1 MTRYVLRALL
11 SQWKSWSG
19 TVLVLAFAATLVN
32 VCLAH
37 RFSVTR
43 PEVVATARAAGVS
56 PAELEMSGLSIYIY
70 SALVAIPVVAVVGQS
85 CVQAL
90 RTNWARWRL
99 AGAVPRQVFF
109 SVIMT
114 IATLGLVSCIP
125 GILVGILVDQTFSSI
140 LTRIASEKMGAIEVI
155 QTPTTILFTAVS
167 VVGIAV
173 LGAFGPARTA
183 VKVPA
188 TEAIREM
195 SLSIRRMSLTR
206 WGLGA
211 LWSLICAAQL
221 FLAFTIQPQKIDI
234 DDGLPAGGG
243 QAMLAAILISIL
255 SVIIAPALV
264 PGLLKV
270 WSSPLAHLGGPWLV
284 ARRSTSWRASLS
296 GSAVALL
303 GLGFSF
309 TAALMTNLYTT
320 ESVVAS
326 AHLPNKINQLDTLV
340 MIAILG
346 LIALL
351 GAIAVVAMTSRSRQ
365 REFAILRCGGS
376 TIKQIRAQAVI
387 ESLLY
392 TCTALLLSG
401 VPLIVTA
408 VGEALFFH
416 KAGLDFLP
424 DPAIGPLMVVASVS
438 FISLSIV
445 LLAPI
450 RKAYSAP
457 IGPTL
462 ASE

>member
-221 FLAFTIQPQKIDI
+221 FLAFTIQPQKID
-234 DDGLPAGGG
+234 DGLPAGGG

-346 LIALL
+346 LMALL

-392 TCTALLLSG
+392 TCTALLLSS

-445 LLAPI
+445 LLAPVK
-450 RKAYSAP
+450 KAYSAP
-457 IGPTL
+457 IGHTL
-462 ASE
+462 ANE

>member
-1 MTRYVLRALL
+1 MTRYVLRGLL
-11 SQWKSWSG
+11 SQWTSWSS

-32 VCLAH
+32 GCLAH

-43 PEVVATARAAGVS
+43 PEVGATARAAGVS

-99 AGAVPRQVFF
+99 AGAVPRQVFL

-221 FLAFTIQPQKIDI
+221 FLAFTIQPQKID
-234 DDGLPAGGG
+234 DGLPAGGG

-270 WSSPLAHLGGPWLV
+270 WSLPLAHLGGPWLV

-392 TCTALLLSG
+392 TCTALLLSS

-408 VGEALFFH
+408 VGEPLFFH

-445 LLAPI
+445 LLAPVK
-450 RKAYSAP
+450 KAYSAP
-457 IGPTL
+457 IGHTL
-462 ASE
+462 ANE

>member
-1 MTRYVLRALL
+1 MTRYILRSLL

-99 AGAVPRQVFF
+99 AGAVPRQVFL

-221 FLAFTIQPQKIDI
+221 FLAFTIQPQKID
-234 DDGLPAGGG
+234 DGLPAGGG

-270 WSSPLAHLGGPWLV
+270 WSLPLAHLGGPWLV

-445 LLAPI
+445 LLAPVK
-450 RKAYSAP
+450 KAYSAP

>member
-1 MTRYVLRALL
+1 MTRYILRALL

-99 AGAVPRQVFF
+99 AGAVPRQVFL

-221 FLAFTIQPQKIDI
+221 FLAFTIQPQKID
-234 DDGLPAGGG
+234 DGLPAGGG

-270 WSSPLAHLGGPWLV
+270 WSLPLAHLGGPWLV

-392 TCTALLLSG
+392 TCTALLLSS

-445 LLAPI
+445 LLAPVK
-450 RKAYSAP
+450 KAYSAP
-457 IGPTL
+457 IGHTL
-462 ASE
+462 ANE

>member
-43 PEVVATARAAGVS
+43 PEVVAAARAAGVS

-99 AGAVPRQVFF
+99 AGAVPRQVFL

-221 FLAFTIQPQKIDI
+221 FLAFTIQPQKID
-234 DDGLPAGGG
+234 DGLPAGGG

-270 WSSPLAHLGGPWLV
+270 WSLPLAHLGGPWLV

-392 TCTALLLSG
+392 TCTALLLSS

-445 LLAPI
+445 LLAPVK
-450 RKAYSAP
+450 KAYSAP
-457 IGPTL
+457 IGHTL
-462 ASE
+462 ANE

>member
-221 FLAFTIQPQKIDI
+221 FLAFTIQPQKID
-234 DDGLPAGGG
+234 DGLPAGGG

-392 TCTALLLSG
+392 TCTALLLSS
-401 VPLIVTA
+401 VPLIVTDR
-408 VGEALFFH
+408 
-416 KAGLDFLP
+416 KS
-424 DPAIGPLMVVASVS
+424 VV
-438 FISLSIV
+438 
-445 LLAPI
+445 
-450 RKAYSAP
+450 
-457 IGPTL
+457 
-462 ASE
+462 

>member
-56 PAELEMSGLSIYIY
+56 PAELEMSGLSIYVY

-99 AGAVPRQVFF
+99 AGAVPRQVFL

-140 LTRIASEKMGAIEVI
+140 LTRIVSEKMGAIEVI

-221 FLAFTIQPQKIDI
+221 FLAFTIQPQKID
-234 DDGLPAGGG
+234 DGLPAGGG
-243 QAMLAAILISIL
+243 QAMLAPISISIL

-270 WSSPLAHLGGPWLV
+270 WSLPLAHLGGPWLV

-296 GSAVALL
+296 GRAVALL

-392 TCTALLLSG
+392 TCTALLLSS
-401 VPLIVTA
+401 VPFIVTA

-445 LLAPI
+445 LLAPVK
-450 RKAYSAP
+450 KAYSAP
-457 IGPTL
+457 IGHTL
-462 ASE
+462 ANE

>member
-211 LWSLICAAQL
+211 LWSLICAGQL
-221 FLAFTIQPQKIDI
+221 FLAFTSQPRKI

-376 TIKQIRAQAVI
+376 TIEQIRAQAVI

-445 LLAPI
+445 LLAPVK
-450 RKAYSAP
+450 KAYSAP
-457 IGPTL
+457 IGHTL
-462 ASE
+462 ANE

>member
-99 AGAVPRQVFF
+99 AGAVPRQVFL

-221 FLAFTIQPQKIDI
+221 FLAFTIQPQKID
-234 DDGLPAGGG
+234 DGLPAGGG

-270 WSSPLAHLGGPWLV
+270 WSLPLAHLGGPWLV

-376 TIKQIRAQAVI
+376 TIEQIRAQAVI

>member
-32 VCLAH
+32 VCLVH
-37 RFSVTR
+37 RFSVIR

-99 AGAVPRQVFF
+99 AGAVPRQVFL

-211 LWSLICAAQL
+211 LWSLICAGQL
-221 FLAFTIQPQKIDI
+221 FLAFTSQPRKI

-320 ESVVAS
+320 ESVVVS

-445 LLAPI
+445 LLAPVK
-450 RKAYSAP
+450 KAYSAP
-457 IGPTL
+457 IGHTL
-462 ASE
+462 ANE

>member
-99 AGAVPRQVFF
+99 AGAVPRQVFL

-221 FLAFTIQPQKIDI
+221 FLAFTIQPQKID
-234 DDGLPAGGG
+234 DGLPAGGG

-270 WSSPLAHLGGPWLV
+270 WSLPLAHLGGPWLV

-462 ASE
+462 ANE

>member
-1 MTRYVLRALL
+1 M
-11 SQWKSWSG
+11 
-19 TVLVLAFAATLVN
+19 LVLAFAATLVN

-99 AGAVPRQVFF
+99 AGAVPRQVFL

-221 FLAFTIQPQKIDI
+221 FLAFTIQPQKID
-234 DDGLPAGGG
+234 DGLPAGGG

-270 WSSPLAHLGGPWLV
+270 WSLPLAHLGGPWLV

-309 TAALMTNLYTT
+309 TAALMTNLCTT

-462 ASE
+462 ANE

>member
-99 AGAVPRQVFF
+99 AGAVPRQVFL

-140 LTRIASEKMGAIEVI
+140 LTRIASEKIGAIEVI

-221 FLAFTIQPQKIDI
+221 FLAFTIQPQKID
-234 DDGLPAGGG
+234 DGLPAGGG

-270 WSSPLAHLGGPWLV
+270 WSLPLAHLGGPWLV

>member
-1 MTRYVLRALL
+1 MTRYILRSLL

-99 AGAVPRQVFF
+99 AGAVPRQVFL

-221 FLAFTIQPQKIDI
+221 FLAFTIQPQKID
-234 DDGLPAGGG
+234 DGLPAGGG

-270 WSSPLAHLGGPWLV
+270 WSLPLAHLGGPWLV

-392 TCTALLLSG
+392 TCTALLLSS

-445 LLAPI
+445 LLAPVK
-450 RKAYSAP
+450 KAYSAP
-457 IGPTL
+457 IGHTL
-462 ASE
+462 ANE

>member
-99 AGAVPRQVFF
+99 AGAVPRQVFL

-211 LWSLICAAQL
+211 LWSLICAGQL
-221 FLAFTIQPQKIDI
+221 FLAFTSQPRKI

-392 TCTALLLSG
+392 TCTALLLSS

-445 LLAPI
+445 LLAPVK
-450 RKAYSAP
+450 KAYSAP
-457 IGPTL
+457 IGHTL
-462 ASE
+462 ANE

>member
-1 MTRYVLRALL
+1 
-11 SQWKSWSG
+11 
-19 TVLVLAFAATLVN
+19 
-32 VCLAH
+32 
-37 RFSVTR
+37 
-43 PEVVATARAAGVS
+43 
-56 PAELEMSGLSIYIY
+56 
-70 SALVAIPVVAVVGQS
+70 
-85 CVQAL
+85 
-90 RTNWARWRL
+90 
-99 AGAVPRQVFF
+99 
-109 SVIMT
+109 
-114 IATLGLVSCIP
+114 
-125 GILVGILVDQTFSSI
+125 VGILVDQTFSSI

-221 FLAFTIQPQKIDI
+221 FLAFTIQPQKID
-234 DDGLPAGGG
+234 DGLPAGGG

-270 WSSPLAHLGGPWLV
+270 WSLPLAHLGGPWLV
-284 ARRSTSWRASLS
+284 ARRSKSWRASLS

-392 TCTALLLSG
+392 TCTALLLSS

-445 LLAPI
+445 LLAPVK
-450 RKAYSAP
+450 KAYSAP
-457 IGPTL
+457 IGHTL
-462 ASE
+462 ANE

>member
-99 AGAVPRQVFF
+99 AGAVPRQVFL

-140 LTRIASEKMGAIEVI
+140 LTRIVSEKMGAIEVI

-221 FLAFTIQPQKIDI
+221 FLAFTIQPQKID
-234 DDGLPAGGG
+234 DGLPAGGG

-270 WSSPLAHLGGPWLV
+270 WSLPLAHLDGPWLV

-392 TCTALLLSG
+392 TCTALLLSS

-445 LLAPI
+445 LLAPVK
-450 RKAYSAP
+450 KAYSAP
-457 IGPTL
+457 IGHTL
-462 ASE
+462 ANE

>member
-99 AGAVPRQVFF
+99 AGAVPRQVFL

-221 FLAFTIQPQKIDI
+221 FLAFTIQPQKID
-234 DDGLPAGGG
+234 DGLPAGGG

-270 WSSPLAHLGGPWLV
+270 WSLPLAHLGGPWLV

-392 TCTALLLSG
+392 TCTALLLSN

-445 LLAPI
+445 LLAPVK
-450 RKAYSAP
+450 KAYSAP
-457 IGPTL
+457 IGHTL
-462 ASE
+462 ANE

>member
-206 WGLGA
+206 WSLGA

-221 FLAFTIQPQKIDI
+221 FLAFTIQPQKT

-270 WSSPLAHLGGPWLV
+270 WSLPLAHLGGPWLV

>member
-99 AGAVPRQVFF
+99 AGAVPRQVFL

-221 FLAFTIQPQKIDI
+221 FLAFTIQPQKID
-234 DDGLPAGGG
+234 DGLPAGGG

-270 WSSPLAHLGGPWLV
+270 WSLPLAHLGGPWLV

-392 TCTALLLSG
+392 TCTALLLSS

-445 LLAPI
+445 LLAPV
-450 RKAYSAP
+450 KKTYSAP
-457 IGPTL
+457 IGHTL
-462 ASE
+462 ANE

>member
-206 WGLGA
+206 WSLGA

-221 FLAFTIQPQKIDI
+221 FLAFTIQPQKI

-270 WSSPLAHLGGPWLV
+270 WSLPLAHLGGPWLV

-392 TCTALLLSG
+392 TCTALLLSS

-445 LLAPI
+445 LLAPVK
-450 RKAYSAP
+450 KAYSAP
-457 IGPTL
+457 IGHTL
-462 ASE
+462 ANE

>member
-221 FLAFTIQPQKIDI
+221 FLAFTIQPQKID
-234 DDGLPAGGG
+234 DGLPAG
-243 QAMLAAILISIL
+243 
-255 SVIIAPALV
+255 
-264 PGLLKV
+264 
-270 WSSPLAHLGGPWLV
+270 
-284 ARRSTSWRASLS
+284 
-296 GSAVALL
+296 
-303 GLGFSF
+303 
-309 TAALMTNLYTT
+309 
-320 ESVVAS
+320 VV
-326 AHLPNKINQLDTLV
+326 KQC
-340 MIAILG
+340 
-346 LIALL
+346 
-351 GAIAVVAMTSRSRQ
+351 
-365 REFAILRCGGS
+365 LRP
-376 TIKQIRAQAVI
+376 
-387 ESLLY
+387 Y
-392 TCTALLLSG
+392 
-401 VPLIVTA
+401 
-408 VGEALFFH
+408 
-416 KAGLDFLP
+416 
-424 DPAIGPLMVVASVS
+424 
-438 FISLSIV
+438 
-445 LLAPI
+445 
-450 RKAYSAP
+450 
-457 IGPTL
+457 
-462 ASE
+462 

>member
-99 AGAVPRQVFF
+99 AGAVPRQVFL

-221 FLAFTIQPQKIDI
+221 FLAFTIQPQKID
-234 DDGLPAGGG
+234 DGLPAGGG

-270 WSSPLAHLGGPWLV
+270 WSLPLAHLGGPWLV

-392 TCTALLLSG
+392 TCTALLLSS

-445 LLAPI
+445 LLAPVK
-450 RKAYSAP
+450 KAYSAP

>member
-125 GILVGILVDQTFSSI
+125 GIIVGILVDQTFSSI

-221 FLAFTIQPQKIDI
+221 FLAFTIQPQKID
-234 DDGLPAGGG
+234 DGLPAGGG

-309 TAALMTNLYTT
+309 TAALMTNLYTI

-424 DPAIGPLMVVASVS
+424 DPAIGPLMAVASVS

>member
-99 AGAVPRQVFF
+99 AGAVPRQVFL

-221 FLAFTIQPQKIDI
+221 FLAFTIQPQKID
-234 DDGLPAGGG
+234 DGLPAGGG

-270 WSSPLAHLGGPWLV
+270 WSLPLAHLGGPWLV
-284 ARRSTSWRASLS
+284 ARRSTRWRASLS

-392 TCTALLLSG
+392 TCTALLLSS

-445 LLAPI
+445 LLAPVK
-450 RKAYSAP
+450 KAYSAP
-457 IGPTL
+457 IGHTL
-462 ASE
+462 ANE

>member
-99 AGAVPRQVFF
+99 AGAVPRQVFL

-140 LTRIASEKMGAIEVI
+140 LTRIVSEKMGAIEVI

-221 FLAFTIQPQKIDI
+221 FLAFTIQPQKID
-234 DDGLPAGGG
+234 DGLPAGGG

-270 WSSPLAHLGGPWLV
+270 WSLPLAHLGGPWLV

-376 TIKQIRAQAVI
+376 TIEQIRAQAVI

-445 LLAPI
+445 LLAPVK
-450 RKAYSAP
+450 KAYSAP
-457 IGPTL
+457 IGHTL
-462 ASE
+462 ANE

>member
-206 WGLGA
+206 WSLGA

-221 FLAFTIQPQKIDI
+221 FLAFTIQPQKID
-234 DDGLPAGGG
+234 DGLPAGGG

-255 SVIIAPALV
+255 APALV

-270 WSSPLAHLGGPWLV
+270 WSLPLAHLGGPWLV

-445 LLAPI
+445 LLAPVK
-450 RKAYSAP
+450 KAYSAP
-457 IGPTL
+457 IGHTL
-462 ASE
+462 ANE

>member
-43 PEVVATARAAGVS
+43 PEVVAAARAAGVS

-221 FLAFTIQPQKIDI
+221 FLAFTIQPQKID
-234 DDGLPAGGG
+234 DGLPAGGG

-270 WSSPLAHLGGPWLV
+270 WSLPLAHLGGPWLV

-376 TIKQIRAQAVI
+376 TIEQIRAQAVI

-445 LLAPI
+445 LLAPVK
-450 RKAYSAP
+450 KAYSAP

>member
-140 LTRIASEKMGAIEVI
+140 LTRIVSEKMGAIEVI

-221 FLAFTIQPQKIDI
+221 FLAFTIQPQKI

-392 TCTALLLSG
+392 TCTALLLSS

-445 LLAPI
+445 LLAPVK
-450 RKAYSAP
+450 KAYSAP
-457 IGPTL
+457 IGHTL
-462 ASE
+462 ANE

>member
-195 SLSIRRMSLTR
+195 SLSTRRMSLTR

-221 FLAFTIQPQKIDI
+221 FLAFTIQPQKI

-270 WSSPLAHLGGPWLV
+270 WSLPLAHLGGPWLV

-376 TIKQIRAQAVI
+376 TIEQIRAQAVI

>member
-1 MTRYVLRALL
+1 MTRYILRALL

-43 PEVVATARAAGVS
+43 PEVVAAARAAGVS

-99 AGAVPRQVFF
+99 AGAVPRQVFL

-221 FLAFTIQPQKIDI
+221 FLAFTIQPQKV

-270 WSSPLAHLGGPWLV
+270 WSLPLAHLGGPWLV

-392 TCTALLLSG
+392 TCTALLLSS

-445 LLAPI
+445 LLAPVK
-450 RKAYSAP
+450 KAYSAP
-457 IGPTL
+457 IGHTL
-462 ASE
+462 ANE

>member
-99 AGAVPRQVFF
+99 AGAVPRQVFL

-221 FLAFTIQPQKIDI
+221 FLAFTIQPQKID
-234 DDGLPAGGG
+234 DGLPAGGG

-270 WSSPLAHLGGPWLV
+270 WSLPLAHLGGPWLV

-326 AHLPNKINQLDTLV
+326 AHLPNKINQLDMLV

-392 TCTALLLSG
+392 TCTALLLSS

-445 LLAPI
+445 LLAPVK
-450 RKAYSAP
+450 KAYSAP
-457 IGPTL
+457 IGHTL
-462 ASE
+462 ANE

>member
-56 PAELEMSGLSIYIY
+56 PAELEMSRLSIYIY

-221 FLAFTIQPQKIDI
+221 FLAFTIQPQKID
-234 DDGLPAGGG
+234 DGLPAGGG

-270 WSSPLAHLGGPWLV
+270 WSLPLAHLGGPWLV

-376 TIKQIRAQAVI
+376 TIEQIRAQAVI

-445 LLAPI
+445 LLAPVK
-450 RKAYSAP
+450 KAYSAP
-457 IGPTL
+457 IGHTL
-462 ASE
+462 ANE

>member
-1 MTRYVLRALL
+1 
-11 SQWKSWSG
+11 
-19 TVLVLAFAATLVN
+19 VLAFAATLVN

-221 FLAFTIQPQKIDI
+221 FLAFTIQPQKI

>member
-99 AGAVPRQVFF
+99 AGAVPRQVFL

-221 FLAFTIQPQKIDI
+221 FLAFTIQPQKID
-234 DDGLPAGGG
+234 DGLPAGGG

-270 WSSPLAHLGGPWLV
+270 WSLPLAHLGGPWLV

-326 AHLPNKINQLDTLV
+326 AHLTNKINQLDTLV

-445 LLAPI
+445 LLAPVK
-450 RKAYSAP
+450 KAYSAP
-457 IGPTL
+457 IGHTL
-462 ASE
+462 ANE

>member
-1 MTRYVLRALL
+1 MTRYILRSLL

-211 LWSLICAAQL
+211 LWSLICAGQL
-221 FLAFTIQPQKIDI
+221 FLAFTSQPRKI

-270 WSSPLAHLGGPWLV
+270 WSLPLAHLGGPWLV

-346 LIALL
+346 LMALL

-376 TIKQIRAQAVI
+376 TIEQIRAQAVI

-445 LLAPI
+445 LLAPVK
-450 RKAYSAP
+450 KAYSAP
-457 IGPTL
+457 IGHTL
-462 ASE
+462 ANE

>member
-19 TVLVLAFAATLVN
+19 TVLVLACAATLVN

-221 FLAFTIQPQKIDI
+221 FLAFTIQPQKI

>member
-99 AGAVPRQVFF
+99 AGAVPRQVFL

-211 LWSLICAAQL
+211 LWSLICAGQL
-221 FLAFTIQPQKIDI
+221 FLAFTSQPRKI

-270 WSSPLAHLGGPWLV
+270 WSLPLAHLGGPWLV

-392 TCTALLLSG
+392 TCTALLLSS

-445 LLAPI
+445 LLAPVK
-450 RKAYSAP
+450 KAYSAP
-457 IGPTL
+457 IGHTL
-462 ASE
+462 ANE

>member
-1 MTRYVLRALL
+1 MTRYILRSLL

-173 LGAFGPARTA
+173 LGAFGPTRTA

-221 FLAFTIQPQKIDI
+221 FLAFTIQPQKID
-234 DDGLPAGGG
+234 DGLPAGGG

-270 WSSPLAHLGGPWLV
+270 WSLPLAHLGGPWLV

-376 TIKQIRAQAVI
+376 TIEQIRAQAVI

-445 LLAPI
+445 LLAPVK
-450 RKAYSAP
+450 KAYSAP
-457 IGPTL
+457 IGHTL
-462 ASE
+462 ANE